1 MAQHNIQVHI
11 CTKGQRPL
19 AEDINVFG
27 QRTQMVWKRSK
38 EPIYVHCK
46 RPSLTKSGSLWH
58 QLSQSTLWF
67 FPGVSTTTHTLLQV
81 TSAGQVMSFLF
92 FEYLTFSVIIHRRG
106 LNWVQTQHEGSAALW
121 FSNLIC
127 SQDSMAVVPPPNTHT
142 VKKTMSSVVVNI
154 IWRAY
159 VAVSRMAKANA
170 IAPRKPAERDPETT
184 QPDTMS

>member
-1 MAQHNIQVHI
+1 
-11 CTKGQRPL
+11 
-19 AEDINVFG
+19 
-27 QRTQMVWKRSK
+27 MVWKRSK

-46 RPSLTKSGSLWH
+46 WSSLTKSGGLWH
-58 QLSQSTLWF
+58 RLSQSTLRF

-81 TSAGQVMSFLF
+81 TSAGQVMPFLF
-92 FEYLTFSVIIHRRG
+92 FEYLKFSVIIHRR
-106 LNWVQTQHEGSAALW
+106 EGSAALW

-127 SQDSMAVVPPPNTHT
+127 SQDSMGVVPPPNTHT